1 METLHHIL
9 GIACHTLGILYYA
22 TMLYKALRSKKVT

>member
-9 GIACHTLGILYYA
+9 GIACHTLGIDYA